1 MAISIT
7 SSVNLNDT
15 TNVSSGLAVTIT
27 GKTNPAYPVSFSLT
41 INGVEIATATSTSTS
56 LTITGITASE
66 IWTNASGYSFTNAVK
81 LFAYEWSD
89 FVGGTLVSS
98 TNKLGNLTINTRLS
112 NLSVTSPTTAS
123 PLDMDLANPVN
134 IISTFTNP
142 QTGAFYGRLK
152 GYVGNSSGGASTS
165 WTQVFSRPQFNTG
178 TNFDVVDVG
187 YDDEIIAAMA
197 SVSPKDMKFELI
209 TQFKTGASS
218 YTDLSG
224 VSDDFTVSSAVIKAF
239 IQKSTIAFNNF
250 TINANL
256 ATNDLPFTL
265 NKFESTAT
273 HTVKLYVN
281 SVLIK
286 TVTGIT
292 TSGSLD
298 ITSTD
303 ITNMLLATDQVNS
316 AVAYLTVETFVGA
329 TSYGTNNSNNV
340 TATVDSGYV
349 PVISAQ
355 SHAENTTTPNVATL
369 IGKYV
374 KLISTI
380 KFLISGNTTSSGT
393 RIKQIKATIG
403 SQVIT
408 EDYTYASN
416 TTSITNADLITSA
429 LANFG
434 TGITATISITDW
446 RSRTTTYT
454 WSDLEILNYAYPTVL
469 SVDVARADSGGSANP
484 LGVFMNVVLNASVT
498 SLINSTQK
506 NELYY
511 RIGYKVVGA
520 GGYTYYTEVD
530 TNALTFNSTE
540 TKGTAITQEFATSNA
555 YDIVVE
561 VYDVL
566 TSAIKTL
573 AYDILPKGYVP
584 LQIGENYIASGK
596 VHSGVGIIDVGA
608 DANKISINLD
618 GGIKFPA
625 TANVSTNANVL
636 DDYEE
641 GTFTP
646 EVAGTTTAGV
656 GTYTV
661 QKGEYTR
668 IGNLVKFK
676 IDLEWSAHNG
686 TGNIVIN
693 GLPFTSDAN
702 GRSAVA
708 IYVSALTLGT
718 NYVAQGYI
726 PENST
731 QIFPTRYTIGGSAAG
746 VVPMDTAATL
756 FISGEYFV

>member
-27 GKTNPAYPVSFSLT
+27 GKTNPAYPVNFSLT

-66 IWTNASGYSFTNAVK
+66 IWTNASGYSFTNAVN

-454 WSDLEILNYAYPTVL
+454 WSDLVILDYSFPTVL
-469 SVDVARADSGGSANP
+469 SIDVARADSGGGANP
-484 LGVFMNVVLNASVT
+484 LGVFMNVVLNASVS
-498 SLINSTQK
+498 SLINSTEK

-520 GGYTYYTEVD
+520 GGYTYYTAVD

-540 TKGTAITQEFATSNA
+540 TKGTAVSQEFATTNA